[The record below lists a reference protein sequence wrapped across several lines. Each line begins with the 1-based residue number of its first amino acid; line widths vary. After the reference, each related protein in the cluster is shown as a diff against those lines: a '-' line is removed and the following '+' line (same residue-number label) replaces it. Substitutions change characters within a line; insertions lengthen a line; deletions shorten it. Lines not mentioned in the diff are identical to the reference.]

1 MQTGWY
7 YAHETIDVPYG
18 LWDHVWP
25 QMTDDKG
32 LLGLA
37 LVLGATGVVSA
48 WITARL
54 MKPEARIR
62 ILDKPNER
70 SLHAR
75 AIPRTG
81 GLGILLGFAFG
92 LAACLVALWA
102 GLASGILAA
111 AARGLLQR
119 DVLAI
124 IVAVLVVGGMSF
136 WSDRRHVSPL
146 LRFITHVVAGTGLI
160 WAGDFAVTQFNVPFR
175 GMMEMGI
182 FAVPFTLLFI
192 VWMTNLYNFMDGM
205 DGFAGGM
212 AVIGFGFLGAL
223 AFVADEANLG
233 LLALVVAASA
243 AGFLVFN
250 FPPARIFMG
259 DVGAVPLGFLAA
271 ALAVKGNREKVL
283 GLWVPIIIFSP
294 FIVDATVVLVRRI
307 LRRERIWQ
315 PHREH
320 YYQRLVLAGW
330 SHRKTVCAE
339 YALMA
344 VWGTVAVVYKWLGE
358 EVGHAVIL
366 VLGAVVY
373 SLLAFGVNRVEQ
385 RARREAE
392 RAEHRMA
399 G

>member
-1 MQTGWY
+1 
-7 YAHETIDVPYG
+7 
-18 LWDHVWP
+18 
-25 QMTDDKG
+25 MTDDKG

-48 WITARL
+48 WVTARL
-54 MKPEARIR
+54 IKPEARIR
-62 ILDKPNER
+62 VLDKPNER

-92 LAACLVALWA
+92 LGACLVALWA
-102 GLASGILAA
+102 GLASGSLAA
-111 AARGLLQR
+111 AAKGLLQR

-136 WSDRRHVSPL
+136 WSDQRHVSPL
-146 LRFITHVVAGTGLI
+146 LRFLTHVVAGTGLI

-212 AVIGFGFLGAL
+212 SVIGFGFLGGL
-223 AFVADEANLG
+223 AFAAGEAGLG
-233 LLALVVAASA
+233 LLALVVSASA

-339 YALMA
+339 YVLMA
-344 VWGTVAVVYKWLGE
+344 VWGIVAVAYKWLGE
-358 EVGHAVIL
+358 EVGHAIIL
-366 VLGAVVY
+366 MLGVVVY
-373 SLLAFGVNRVEQ
+373 SLLAFGVNRVER
-385 RARREAE
+385 RAHHQAE
-392 RAEHRMA
+392 QAEHRMA